1 MSGNSYVLYIV
12 CGRGNW
18 RELYVPRGGGGGQWA
33 SISLI
38 EDNFSHTYPDTHIE
52 SQDKFA
58 TKSRSKQLNCT

>member
-1 MSGNSYVLYIV
+1 MYCTSFVDVEIGVN
-12 CGRGNW
+12 CTC
-18 RELYVPRGGGGGQWA
+18 PGGGVWGQWA